1 MDNTQFYE
9 GQRIY
14 YSGMTTYHENV
25 RDEPASI
32 VRIYPLGTMDIVLD
46 EKRRITVEVIPKEQ
60 RAFVTP
66 ADLLLNL
73 ASITPIWVKE
83 I

>member
-14 YSGMTTYHENV
+14 YSGRTSYHENV
-25 RDEPASI
+25 RDELATI
-32 VRIYPLGTMDIVLD
+32 VRIYPLGTLDIILD
-46 EKRRITVEVIPKEQ
+46 EKRRITNEVIPKEQ

-66 ADLLLNL
+66 ADLIMNL
-73 ASITPIWVKE
+73 ASVIPT
-83 I
+83 

>member
-14 YSGMTTYHENV
+14 YSGRTSYHENV
-25 RDEPASI
+25 RDELATI
-32 VRIYPLGTMDIVLD
+32 VRIYPLGTLDIILD
-46 EKRRITVEVIPKEQ
+46 EKRRITNEVIPKEQ

-66 ADLLLNL
+66 ADLIMNL
-73 ASITPIWVKE
+73 ASVIPA
-83 I
+83 